1 MSTPKNPVVAIDGPV
16 AAGKSTVG
24 QRVAQAL
31 GCPFVDTGL
40 MYRAIAWLA
49 LQRGADLVDA
59 PALTRL
65 AEQADIRVDGP
76 RVWVAGREVGG
87 LLRTPEVD
95 AASSRVAA
103 IPGVRAAMVA
113 KQRAIAAAG
122 GVVMVGRDI
131 GTVVLKDAPV
141 KVYLSAS
148 PEERAR
154 RRYEETLQKGAPA
167 DRERVLADLRDRDRR
182 DMERATSPLR
192 PADDARIV
200 DTDGL
205 TLDQVVEQVLE
216 LVQAHA

>member
-1 MSTPKNPVVAIDGPV
+1 MRKNTVVAIDGPV

-40 MYRAIAWLA
+40 MYRAVGWLA
-49 LQRGADLVDA
+49 LQQGIDLADTA
-59 PALTRL
+59 SLTGL
-65 AEQADIRVDGP
+65 TEQADLRVDGS
-76 RVWVAGREVGG
+76 RVWVGPREIGG

-95 AASSRVAA
+95 AAASRVASV
-103 IPGVRAAMVA
+103 PGVRAALVA
-113 KQRAIAAAG
+113 KQRAIAASG

-148 PEERAR
+148 AEERAR
-154 RRYEETLQKGAPA
+154 RRYEEMAAKGVAS
-167 DRERVLADLRDRDRR
+167 DRDRILTDLRDRDKR
-182 DMERATSPLR
+182 DMERETSPLH
-192 PADDARIV
+192 PAEDARIIN
-200 DTDGL
+200 TDDL
-205 TLDQVVEQVLE
+205 TLEQVVERILA